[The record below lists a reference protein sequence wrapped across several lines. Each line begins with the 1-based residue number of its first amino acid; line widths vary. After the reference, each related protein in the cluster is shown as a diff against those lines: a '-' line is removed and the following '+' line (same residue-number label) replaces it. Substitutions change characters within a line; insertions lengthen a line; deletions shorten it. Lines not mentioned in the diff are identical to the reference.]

1 MKPKLSDDKDFY
13 DIFLA
18 NVLLNYTNVNGKY
31 TNEINVDAKYGLGAV
46 FEKGESI
53 NVDSNT
59 GTYQAL
65 SIDFGGKSIFK
76 ARENVDV
83 ELSLDNEYSLNG
95 LNKDIYGVYRDFI
108 KDSSNYKDNINDY
121 AKDKYDINKQNDIR
135 EKKDTIKRLT
145 GGKLSTKEELANA
158 IHSLTV
164 KPKIT
169 TKFSYANGRLEVR
182 PWIGAEFNLEN
193 KPTTTNG
200 TQSSSSTTENKD
212 FVLRKIVGKGTDIY
226 CINNLREK

>member
-65 SIDFGGKSIFK
+65 SIDFG
-76 ARENVDV
+76 R
-83 ELSLDNEYSLNG
+83 
-95 LNKDIYGVYRDFI
+95 
-108 KDSSNYKDNINDY
+108 
-121 AKDKYDINKQNDIR
+121 Q
-135 EKKDTIKRLT
+135 EKMLM
-145 GGKLSTKEELANA
+145 
-158 IHSLTV
+158 
-164 KPKIT
+164 
-169 TKFSYANGRLEVR
+169 
-182 PWIGAEFNLEN
+182 
-193 KPTTTNG
+193 
-200 TQSSSSTTENKD
+200 
-212 FVLRKIVGKGTDIY
+212 
-226 CINNLREK
+226 